1 MAACPPPDL
10 VWGVEIQG
18 SCHHYGPASGRAEA
32 GHRATSSWT
41 TGGRRG
47 MTKIKDQGS
56 NRGKTSDTADFDC
69 NECHGTGMVKRYIG
83 HEGRGAIFP
92 VPWHSLQSKSAVS
105 EV

>member
-1 MAACPPPDL
+1 
-10 VWGVEIQG
+10 
-18 SCHHYGPASGRAEA
+18 
-32 GHRATSSWT
+32 
-41 TGGRRG
+41 

-92 VPWHSLQSKSAVS
+92 CTCARGVKNNLAALSVLRNF
-105 EV
+105 